1 MRQFKYPLILVLSAL
16 WASGLHA
23 EPQHSGASLVEPIQ
37 EIYPTL
43 IGDKI
48 WVAGGISS
56 QLPVSQGQMTA
67 RVHYWSPGDSHWQSA
82 PDLPQGR
89 HHTYLQAVGDKL
101 FALGGFINSESGQWF
116 NTGDILMLSQSAAQ
130 WQHVATLPIP
140 LSETVA
146 AVIDGKIHLAGGR
159 TPHSD
164 KNGQWQHSHDTAR
177 HFVFDPD
184 TFSVTEAAPLPSAR
198 NSAAT
203 VQIDGRWLILG
214 GRQVGMPPMTD
225 VLEYQS
231 EQDTWRHLPSMPQ
244 PRAGHAATVNDHYVS
259 VFGGEHAEGVYTDVL
274 RYNTRTQQWHV
285 QGQWPLAR
293 HGLGAISVGAQ
304 TWLIGGAQAVGLAKT
319 SAQVNTA
326 AEAVVVANEATSST
340 K

>member
-1 MRQFKYPLILVLSAL
+1 
-16 WASGLHA
+16 
-23 EPQHSGASLVEPIQ
+23 
-37 EIYPTL
+37 
-43 IGDKI
+43 
-48 WVAGGISS
+48 
-56 QLPVSQGQMTA
+56 MTA
-67 RVHYWSPGDSHWQSA
+67 KVHYWSPGDSHWQSA

-130 WQHVATLPIP
+130 WRHVATLPIP

-159 TPHSD
+159 TPRIAIKMVSGSIAMILHAILCSTLTHLASL
-164 KNGQWQHSHDTAR
+164 KR
-177 HFVFDPD
+177 HRYRVL
-184 TFSVTEAAPLPSAR
+184 VTAPLPCR
-198 NSAAT
+198 LMD
-203 VQIDGRWLILG
+203 DGSSLAGAGI
-214 GRQVGMPPMTD
+214 GMPPMTD

-293 HGLGAISVGAQ
+293 HGLGAIFLGAQ

-319 SAQVNTA
+319 IAQVNTA
-326 AEAVVVANEATSST
+326 AEAVVVVNEATSST